1 MKYSDFFKKLKS
13 GEISPVYLFTGEE
26 TFVMNSAL
34 NKLIAAVVD
43 EDLKAVNLVRLPE
56 NASGEEIASA
66 AETVPFMAQKRM
78 VIVENS
84 AFLQKGSPEGEER
97 LEEYLSKPEPNTV
110 LVFLSPLA
118 DKRKRIYKALS
129 KHAVVEFDT
138 LSDAE
143 LSAWCV
149 KEIKARGLEI
159 SVSDA
164 AFLCEYTDP
173 SPAAMVNEI
182 DKLAAFCTEKKVT
195 KDDIYAIVTPC
206 SDYNMFRMTDALSAG
221 DAKNALKMLDG
232 LLAQKEDPFYILGAV
247 TKQYR
252 QFLRFKAMEGA
263 PKQEVIS
270 SLGIRDFVFNKYAAV
285 CRKYSE
291 KQLLLAVDI
300 CAETD
305 AGLKSGAKN
314 PDTALFE
321 LAAKLALIPN
331 KK

>member
-1 MKYSDFFKKLKS
+1 MKYGEFFKLLKS

-34 NKLIAAVVD
+34 NRLIAAVVD

-56 NASGEEIASA
+56 NATGEEIAAA

-78 VIVENS
+78 VVVENS
-84 AFLQKGSPEGEER
+84 AFLQKSSPEGEER
-97 LEEYLSKPEPNTV
+97 LEEYLSKPEPATV

-129 KHAVVEFDT
+129 KHTVVEFDT

-143 LSAWCV
+143 LSAWCI
-149 KEIKARGLEI
+149 KELKARGLEI
-159 SVSDA
+159 SRSDA

-173 SPAAMVNEI
+173 SPAAMVNEM
-182 DKLAAFCTEKKVT
+182 DKLACFTAGNTVT
-195 KDDIYAIVTPC
+195 KDDICAVVTPC

-221 DAKNALKMLDG
+221 DAKTALKMLSG
-232 LLAQKEDPFYILGAV
+232 LISQKEDPFYILGAV

-263 PKQEVIS
+263 PKQEIIA
-270 SLGIRDFVFNKYAAV
+270 SLGIRDFVYGKYAAV

-291 KQLLLAVDI
+291 KQLLQAVDV

-321 LAAKLALIPN
+321 LAAKLALILN